1 MAFIAYSSKIKNTSY
16 RSESLDETL
25 HMGRGQLEV
34 SFKKKIRCGEP
45 WRERQLNFEKN
56 KIFERL

>member
-34 SFKKKIRCGEP
+34 SFKKKLGVANHGESGN
-45 WRERQLNFEKN
+45 WILKKN